1 MLPDS
6 PPPFF
11 PSSATEGG
19 WAIPDGHDTMCCST
33 DAAPDT
39 IKGNCMKT
47 LFAVI
52 LMIGALNILSGCT
65 MMHDSL
71 YGEGDQGRVGTE
83 SNRGIQ
89 PRNHHGH

>member
-1 MLPDS
+1 
-6 PPPFF
+6 
-11 PSSATEGG
+11 
-19 WAIPDGHDTMCCST
+19 
-33 DAAPDT
+33 
-39 IKGNCMKT
+39 MKT